1 MAPLPTSPHRI
12 QLARPRPTAVA
23 PPRAPDA
30 LRGAHPRRRP
40 RCSVALRCTLLA
52 AASAWAACTVTPLV
66 AQPTADSANMSVA
79 GRGPVTYVLL
89 SGMVGGVAGFR
100 RLEARLLARG
110 YRVVIVDPYRLSVD
124 SAEVSFAALARRD
137 DVLLGASG
145 VDSARVVGHAHGA
158 GVALRLAA
166 AAPGRVSALYFLDV
180 GALAGQRSRV
190 FSASLRLVPLIARLP
205 GGRRFV
211 RDRFLRGLR
220 QNAGR
225 REWLD
230 PATERAYAE
239 PVLSGLSRIVPMAM
253 RLARAREPEPLAAVV
268 SRVRVPVTALL
279 GGAPHPAGPAPGEF
293 VALEPL
299 GALLRVEHLPGVG
312 HFPHEESPADVARL
326 ITTAAEPRHAAH
338 R

>member
-1 MAPLPTSPHRI
+1 
-12 QLARPRPTAVA
+12 
-23 PPRAPDA
+23 
-30 LRGAHPRRRP
+30 
-40 RCSVALRCTLLA
+40 
-52 AASAWAACTVTPLV
+52 
-66 AQPTADSANMSVA
+66 MSVA
-79 GRGPVTYVLL
+79 GRGRVTYVLL

-100 RLEARLLARG
+100 RLESRLLARG

-124 SAEVSFAALARRD
+124 SAELSFAALARRV

-145 VDSARVVGHAHGA
+145 VDSARVVAHAHGA

-166 AAPGRVSALYFLDV
+166 GTPGRVSALYFLDV

-205 GGRRFV
+205 GGRGFV

-220 QNAGR
+220 ENAGR

-239 PVLSGLSRIVPMAM
+239 PLLSGLSRIVPMAM
-253 RLARAREPEPLAAVV
+253 RLARTREPEPLAAVV
-268 SRVRVPVTALL
+268 ARVRVPVTALL
-279 GGAPHPAGPAPGEF
+279 GDAPHPAGPEPGEL

-299 GALLRVEHLPGVG
+299 GELLRVERLPGVG

-326 ITTAAEPRHAAH
+326 ITTAAEPRYAA
-338 R
+338 RR